1 MPTTDELAQ
10 VRAVAPGL
18 RVVGE
23 GDSPPAVKIL
33 NLPSLDGWEPGR
45 VWQRW
50 KIDPQYFH
58 AGGAMFG
65 GYIAALADSLLGL
78 VSMTVLDDSEAFT
91 TSDLRISFFRAAI
104 SGTLTIEG
112 RVIHRGR
119 SMAHVEVDFTR
130 DDGKLVAKATATQ
143 IIVAA
148 SVANTP
154 QPQ

>member
-1 MPTTDELAQ
+1 
-10 VRAVAPGL
+10 
-18 RVVGE
+18 
-23 GDSPPAVKIL
+23 
-33 NLPSLDGWEPGR
+33 
-45 VWQRW
+45 
-50 KIDPQYFH
+50 
-58 AGGAMFG
+58 MFG

-78 VSMTVLDDSEAFT
+78 VSMTVLDYSKAFT

-148 SVANTP
+148 SVENTP